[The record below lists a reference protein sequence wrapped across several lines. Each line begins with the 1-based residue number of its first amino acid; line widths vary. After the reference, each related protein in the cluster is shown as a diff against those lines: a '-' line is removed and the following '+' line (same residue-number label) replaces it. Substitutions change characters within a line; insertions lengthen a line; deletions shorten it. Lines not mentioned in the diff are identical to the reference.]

1 MRVLFT
7 PRPLGLEVTHV
18 LDRLNI
24 LNGVM
29 HAIMQTITR
38 GLFVWTVLF
47 GVCCM
52 QAVPPQPAQSG
63 LISGTI
69 IAAGSIG
76 IAALAASAALA
87 AMSDRENSKNCN
99 CKDQP
104 QEPETTCDVV
114 LAAERQKCEEEKKA
128 LESEVQEDAFSICKT
143 TNQEICEEVFG
154 GPSANSCTAC
164 LNKFEDE
171 SGCNGSVECVFMN
184 GVCIFDD

>member
-1 MRVLFT
+1 MQ
-7 PRPLGLEVTHV
+7 
-18 LDRLNI
+18 
-24 LNGVM
+24 
-29 HAIMQTITR
+29 MQTITR

-114 LAAERQKCEEEKKA
+114 LAAERQKCEEEKK
-128 LESEVQEDAFSICKT
+128 L
-143 TNQEICEEVFG
+143 
-154 GPSANSCTAC
+154 
-164 LNKFEDE
+164 
-171 SGCNGSVECVFMN
+171 
-184 GVCIFDD
+184 

>member
-1 MRVLFT
+1 
-7 PRPLGLEVTHV
+7 
-18 LDRLNI
+18 
-24 LNGVM
+24 
-29 HAIMQTITR
+29 
-38 GLFVWTVLF
+38 
-47 GVCCM
+47 M

-171 SGCNGSVECVFMN
+171 TGCNGSVECVF
-184 GVCIFDD
+184 ILL